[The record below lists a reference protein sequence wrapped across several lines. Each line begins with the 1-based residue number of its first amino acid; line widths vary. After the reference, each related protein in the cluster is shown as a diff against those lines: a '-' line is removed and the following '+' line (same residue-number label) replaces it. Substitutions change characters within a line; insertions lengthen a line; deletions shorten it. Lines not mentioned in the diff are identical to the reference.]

1 MTGGTPPLV
10 IGIGNILLRD
20 EGVGVRVVMELER
33 LASAGRIDVP
43 PGTRFVDG
51 GTLGL
56 ELLPMIDAGSTLILV
71 DAVGLGPAPG
81 SVTVI
86 RGDAIEGTLAG
97 HVSPHQ
103 VGIGD
108 LVAAARL
115 MGVMPADASLV
126 GIRPAEIEIGL
137 ALTPAVEA
145 AIPEAMA
152 AVCAELQRYSGPVR
166 ARHGGRGRTTS
177 APTWEDGSPPPR

>member
-20 EGVGVRVVMELER
+20 EGVGVRVVEALQRQAAEDR
-33 LASAGRIDVP
+33 LDVP
-43 PGTRFVDG
+43 PGTAFVDG

-56 ELLPMIDAGSTLILV
+56 DLLHLIAATSTLILV

-103 VGIGD
+103 VGVAD

-126 GIRPAEIEIGL
+126 GIRPAEIDIGL
-137 ALTPAVEA
+137 ALTPPVEA
-145 AIPEAMA
+145 AVPEAIA
-152 AVCAELQRYSGPVR
+152 AVCDELRRYCRTGTAAAAAP
-166 ARHGGRGRTTS
+166 ARG
-177 APTWEDGSPPPR
+177 

>member
-1 MTGGTPPLV
+1 MIEAAPPLV

-20 EGVGVRVVMELER
+20 EGVGVRVVVELER
-33 LASAGRIDVP
+33 RVAAGLEDVP

-56 ELLPMIDAGSTLILV
+56 ELLPMISRGSALLLV
-71 DAVGLGPAPG
+71 DAVNLRQAPG
-81 SVTVI
+81 SVAVI

-103 VGIGD
+103 VGIAD

-115 MGVMPADASLV
+115 MGVMPVAASLV
-126 GIRPAEIEIGL
+126 GIQPLEIEIGL
-137 ALTPAVEA
+137 DLTPEVEA
-145 AIPEAMA
+145 ALPDAMA
-152 AVCAELQRYSGPVR
+152 AVCAELRRYCG
-166 ARHGGRGRTTS
+166 AGQS
-177 APTWEDGSPPPR
+177 AA

>member
-1 MTGGTPPLV
+1 MTRGTPPLV

-20 EGVGVRVVMELER
+20 EGVGVRVVEELQRRAAENR
-33 LASAGRIDVP
+33 LDVP
-43 PGTRFVDG
+43 PGTAFVDG

-56 ELLPMIDAGSTLILV
+56 DLLHLIAATSTLILV

-81 SVTVI
+81 SVAVI

-103 VGIGD
+103 VGVAD

-126 GIRPAEIEIGL
+126 GIRPAEIDIGL
-137 ALTPAVEA
+137 ALTPAVE
-145 AIPEAMA
+145 
-152 AVCAELQRYSGPVR
+152 
-166 ARHGGRGRTTS
+166 
-177 APTWEDGSPPPR
+177 

>member
-1 MTGGTPPLV
+1 MTVAAPPLV

-20 EGVGVRVVMELER
+20 EGVGVRVVTELAR
-33 LASAGRIDVP
+33 LVATGRLEVP
-43 PGTRFVDG
+43 PGTRIVDG

-56 ELLPMIDAGSTLILV
+56 ELLPMFDGASRLVLV
-71 DAVGLGPAPG
+71 DAVTLGAAPG

-103 VGIGD
+103 VGVAD

-115 MGVMPADASLV
+115 MGVMPAAASLV
-126 GIRPAEIEIGL
+126 GIRPAEIDIGL
-137 ALTPAVEA
+137 ELTPEVEA
-145 AIPEAMA
+145 ALPEAIS
-152 AVCAELQRYSGPVR
+152 AVCAELGRPVGSGQ
-166 ARHGGRGRTTS
+166 A
-177 APTWEDGSPPPR
+177 AA

>member
-1 MTGGTPPLV
+1 MTRGTPPLV

-20 EGVGVRVVMELER
+20 EGVGVRVVEELQRRAAENR
-33 LASAGRIDVP
+33 LDVP
-43 PGTRFVDG
+43 PGTAFVDG

-56 ELLPMIDAGSTLILV
+56 DLLHLIAATSTLILV

-103 VGIGD
+103 VGVAD

-115 MGVMPADASLV
+115 MGVMPANASLV
-126 GIRPAEIEIGL
+126 GIRPAEIDIGL
-137 ALTPAVEA
+137 ALTAAVEA
-145 AIPEAMA
+145 AVPEAIA
-152 AVCAELQRYSGPVR
+152 AVCDELRRYCGTGTTAAAAP
-166 ARHGGRGRTTS
+166 ARG
-177 APTWEDGSPPPR
+177 

>member
-1 MTGGTPPLV
+1 MSPAASPLV

-20 EGVGVRVVMELER
+20 EGVGVWVVRELER
-33 LASAGRIDVP
+33 LVAEGQLEVP

-56 ELLPMIDAGSTLILV
+56 ELLPMFAGTSVLVLV
-71 DAVGLGPAPG
+71 DAVNLDRPPG
-81 SVTVI
+81 SVAVL

-103 VGIGD
+103 VGVAD

-115 MGVMPADASLV
+115 TGVMPRASSLV
-126 GIRPAEIEIGL
+126 GIQPAWIDIGL
-137 ALTPAVEA
+137 ELTPAVA
-145 AIPEAMA
+145 TALSAGLA
-152 AVCAELQRYSGPVR
+152 LVCAELRRYAGPGR
-166 ARHGGRGRTTS
+166 A
-177 APTWEDGSPPPR
+177 AA